1 MIIQRYIYAATL
13 VASFIFYLLY
23 SPWFSW
29 YLFVLILLLLP
40 LDLLVSLPG
49 MRSKGLMLSV
59 PTVLEKDEDASVILT
74 TTQTKSYPVGSIIAA
89 LQVAGD
95 DFSFLAS
102 YKCPTEK
109 DKQKTIKIDTSQSG
123 VITFEL
129 TGLSVV
135 SLLGIFS
142 FPVKVGHRQSVLIL
156 PPPIKPK
163 NTMTLQHGAHLRP
176 KPGGGFSEEHDMR
189 QYRQGDPVRS
199 IHWKVSAKYD
209 SLVIREPLEPPPHS
223 RLVHI
228 MRWKTPVERDIIL
241 GCLRWV
247 SRYMLKKQLPYYLK
261 FADNA
266 NVVEI
271 TQESDMTD
279 FLLGIYNNSNIPARF
294 SWVFR
299 IDARSASL

>member
-40 LDLLVSLPG
+40 LDLLAGLPG

-59 PTVLEKDEDASVILT
+59 PNVLEKNDDASVILT
-74 TTQTKSYPVGSIIAA
+74 TTHTKSYPVGSIIAA
-89 LQVAGD
+89 LQVTGD
-95 DFSFLAS
+95 DFSILAS
-102 YKCPTEK
+102 YKCSAEK

-123 VITFEL
+123 VTTFEL
-129 TGLSVV
+129 TGLSVI
-135 SLLGIFS
+135 SLLGVFS
-142 FPVKVGHRQSVLIL
+142 FPVKTEQKQSVLVL

-209 SLVIREPLEPPPHS
+209 TLVIREPLEAPPHS

-228 MRWKTPVERDIIL
+228 MQWKTPEERDIIL

-247 SRYMLKKQLPYYLK
+247 SKYMLKKQLPYYLK
-261 FADNA
+261 FAENT
-266 NVVEI
+266 NVAEI
-271 TQESDMTD
+271 TQESDMVD
-279 FLLGIYNNSNIPARF
+279 FLLGTYKSNNIPARF

-299 IDARSASL
+299 IDARSAGL